1 MVGLSDEDMMDFAL
15 AEARTA
21 LERGV
26 FPVGAVLTAG
36 GRILGRS
43 HKTMVSNHLNH
54 AEMNLFHRVFTG
66 DYTFS
71 RNDNLTL
78 YTTLEPCIMC
88 FGTMLHLPIG
98 RLVFAMADAYGGCAH
113 MRLENSPPRHVS
125 RAVEIVGGV
134 RRKEACKLFAEFL
147 ETTSEEF
154 WLTGGAPHFQAAV
167 KAGLDANVAR
177 S

>member
-1 MVGLSDEDMMDFAL
+1 MAELSDDDMMGLAL

-21 LERGV
+21 LEYGV
-26 FPVGAVLTAG
+26 FPVGAVLSSGT
-36 GRILGRS
+36 RILGRS

-88 FGTMLHLPIG
+88 FGTMLHLPIS
-98 RLVFAMADAYGGCAH
+98 RLVFAMPDAYGGCAH
-113 MRLENSPPRHVS
+113 MRLENSPPRHLS

-134 RRKEACKLFAEFL
+134 RRQEACELFAKFL
-147 ETTSEEF
+147 ETTTEEF
-154 WLTGGAPHFQAAV
+154 WLTGGASHFQAAV
-167 KAGLDANVAR
+167 KADLPALQG
-177 S
+177 